1 MELFVKLM
9 VTSVA
14 DFSVTNLETP
24 ISIMDLTSRMK
35 VIFRE
40 LMRLESQLFWI
51 FKRTLI
57 IEFRESTLII

>member
-14 DFSVTNLETP
+14 DFSVTNLEKP

-57 IEFRESTLII
+57 IEFKELTLII

>member
-14 DFSVTNLETP
+14 DFSVTNLEKP

-35 VIFRE
+35 VTFRE